1 MLPEGLFAVR
11 SLHERCLE
19 QVIQAQFDTLLHI
32 VAVLLD
38 LDDDVFHT
46 GGLGILEDGI
56 EPDGMKIEAVIR
68 VINDIAAEK
77 ELVGLTVAE
86 PMPRTAIRLRDM
98 LGRLPLLE

>member
-1 MLPEGLFAVR
+1 
-11 SLHERCLE
+11 
-19 QVIQAQFDTLLHI
+19 
-32 VAVLLD
+32 
-38 LDDDVFHT
+38 
-46 GGLGILEDGI
+46 
-56 EPDGMKIEAVIR
+56 MKIEAVVR